1 MTRKTRQQLVEE
13 LTRSHAELRRLLESV
28 APVQDWQREPAEW
41 SFRYIAAHLAT
52 AERAFHLAR
61 LMLIA
66 SGREPRLAGY
76 NQHGLRM
83 ARCDLHESLAQWT
96 LARQELLAFIATLN
110 EADLSLTGIH
120 ADIGVITLLDA
131 LDEVARQDRGHIRHV
146 RQLIRDFYEDQRP
159 AVPCYEGP
167 FVLN

>member
-1 MTRKTRQQLVEE
+1 MEE
-13 LTRSHAELRRLLESV
+13 LTRSHAELRQLLVSV

-52 AERAFHLAR
+52 AERSFHLAR
-61 LMLIA
+61 LMVIA
-66 SGREPRLAGY
+66 SGGEPRLAGY
-76 NQHGLRM
+76 NQHGLHM

-110 EADLSLTGIH
+110 EAELSLTGIH

-131 LDEVARQDRGHIRHV
+131 LDEVERQDRGHIRHV
-146 RQLIRDFYEDQRP
+146 RQLIRDFYEEQRP